1 MINKTLYRY
10 KPVYKKLAS
19 LKKNVQ
25 NRKKILKFRNQKWQ
39 FLVTKITKLSKLS
52 KTNCYYKFYD
62 QNTYYTPKFN
72 NFFSKNY
79 KQNLLTR
86 KGFNLFYGSLTKKYL
101 KNVVSRSFLKSNYT
115 KNRINSKLF
124 FKEFL
129 ESRLDIILHR
139 SHFTLSVRNAR
150 QLISHGHVYVNNKC
164 VKDAS
169 FLVKKGDLISF
180 SPKTHKLIEYY
191 LVNSDLWPLPPKYLQ
206 ISYKIFQISIIDDIK
221 LTNDSANFFM
231 WLNLNSVMQAYKN

>member
-1 MINKTLYRY
+1 MINKKLYRY

-25 NRKKILKFRNQKWQ
+25 NRKKILNFRNQKWQ
-39 FLVTKITKLSKLS
+39 FLVAKSTKMSKTS

-62 QNTYYTPKFN
+62 QNIYYTPKFN

-79 KQNLLTR
+79 KQNLLTKR
-86 KGFNLFYGSLTKKYL
+86 GFNLFYGSLRERYL
-101 KNVVSRSFLKSNYT
+101 KSIVSRSFLKSNQT

-129 ESRLDIILHR
+129 ESRLDVILYR
-139 SHFTLSVRNAR
+139 SHFTLSIRNAR
-150 QLISHGHVYVNNKC
+150 QLINHGQVYVNKKC
-164 VKDAS
+164 VQDAS
-169 FLVKKGDLISF
+169 FLVKKGDLITF
-180 SPKTHKLIEYY
+180 SLKSHKIIEYY

-206 ISYKIFQISIIDDIK
+206 ISYKVFQISVIDDIK
-221 LTNDSANFFM
+221 LANDSTNLSM
-231 WLNLNSVMQAYKN
+231 WLNLNSVMQSYKN

>member
-1 MINKTLYRY
+1 MINKKLYRY

-25 NRKKILKFRNQKWQ
+25 NRKKILNFRNQKWQ
-39 FLVTKITKLSKLS
+39 FLVAKITKMSKTS

-62 QNTYYTPKFN
+62 QNIYYTPKFN

-79 KQNLLTR
+79 KQNLLTKR
-86 KGFNLFYGSLTKKYL
+86 GFNLFYGSLREKYL
-101 KNVVSRSFLKSNYT
+101 KSIVSRSFLKSNQT

-129 ESRLDIILHR
+129 ESRLDVILHR
-139 SHFTLSVRNAR
+139 SHFTLSIRNAR
-150 QLISHGHVYVNNKC
+150 QLINHGQVYVNKKC
-164 VKDAS
+164 VQDAS
-169 FLVKKGDLISF
+169 FLVKKGDLITF
-180 SPKTHKLIEYY
+180 SLKSHKIIEYY

-206 ISYKIFQISIIDDIK
+206 ISYKIFQISVIDDIK
-221 LTNDSANFFM
+221 LANDSTNLSM
-231 WLNLNSVMQAYKN
+231 WLNLNSVMQSYKN

>member
-1 MINKTLYRY
+1 
-10 KPVYKKLAS
+10 
-19 LKKNVQ
+19 
-25 NRKKILKFRNQKWQ
+25 
-39 FLVTKITKLSKLS
+39 
-52 KTNCYYKFYD
+52 
-62 QNTYYTPKFN
+62 
-72 NFFSKNY
+72 
-79 KQNLLTR
+79 LLTR
-86 KGFNLFYGSLTKKYL
+86 KGFNLFYGSLTKRYL
-101 KNVVSRSFLKSNYT
+101 KNVVSRSFLKSNST

-221 LTNDSANFFM
+221 LTNDSANFSM